1 MRLRDQSTLGWMLL
15 PMLATTVLGH
25 NVKQNPEL
33 LRGKKKPLQW
43 DESGSF
49 TPALLEYLATGSDV
63 RNFKAGDMR
72 YYSTETGEELT
83 KEQAD
88 AMPDNGSRGVVIDV
102 RKDTGTIKVS
112 A

>member
-33 LRGKKKPLQW
+33 LRGRRFGMS
-43 DESGSF
+43 ESLNLH
-49 TPALLEYLATGSDV
+49 PKQRALIDGPDI

-72 YYSTETGEELT
+72 YWSTETGEELT

-88 AMPDNGSRGVVIDV
+88 ALPDNGSRGHVVDV